1 MKKITIGVTDCSKYE
16 KYASWIAL
24 ESDIEVIKLGYSL
37 NNLDE
42 IKKCNGILLTGGEDV
57 HPRFYN
63 EPELLKFC
71 YRDDVDE
78 RRDEFEL
85 QVIDY
90 TQKQRL
96 PLLGICRGQQITNVF
111 FGGSLIPDLP
121 SFGKFNHSKFEEGK
135 DRYHSIMIDLNS
147 QLQKI
152 TAVTEG
158 EINSAHH
165 QSVNRVGVG
174 LVANCFSAEG
184 VIEGIERINPASHSF
199 MMLVQWHPERMND
212 QTSPL
217 TKKIKNSFLME
228 TRIL

>member
-16 KYASWIAL
+16 KYASWISQ
-24 ESDIEVIKLGYSL
+24 ETDIEVVKLGYTL
-37 NNLDE
+37 NNLEE

-71 YRDDVDE
+71 YADDVDE

-96 PLLGICRGQQITNVF
+96 PLLGICRGQQIANVF

-121 SFGKFNHSKFEEGK
+121 SFGKFNHSKFGEGN
-135 DRYHSIMIDLNS
+135 DRYHSITIDPNS

-152 TAVTEG
+152 TEATLG

-165 QSVNRVGVG
+165 QSVNRVGDG
-174 LVANCFSAEG
+174 LVANCFSVEG
-184 VIEGIERINPASHSF
+184 VIEGLERINSVDYSYL
-199 MMLVQWHPERMND
+199 MLVQWHPERMKD
-212 QTSPL
+212 QMSPL
-217 TKKIKNSFLME
+217 TKKIKDSFLME
-228 TRIL
+228 VRNL